1 MQRTS
6 FRFHPKARI
15 VLAALVALGLAV
27 GLAVLGD
34 KHWIHDRF
42 FKGTRPDT
50 LRFSSVFVPL
60 QGNVI
65 PVPSPDRKGTGG
77 GLTSWREYLVL
88 LTHEGK
94 IYFIDAEHHLALSRI
109 AAPFNGFDDYVKDAA
124 KPPFNTVQHR
134 FEYFR
139 YNDIV
144 SFTEA
149 DREGFI
155 VSYTKYD
162 KTNACYTTT
171 LSRLYVDEI
180 SDVVTDPV
188 PANRWTDIYQTHPCL
203 PLKSQWRAIE
213 GHMAGGRMVFDGK
226 RAIYLASG
234 DYAWDGIYGPRTIPG
249 TDPDDNPAVAQDPAA
264 DYGKVIAVDV
274 VTGQAHQVS
283 RGNRNTQGI
292 AIDRAGRIWAV
303 EHGPRG
309 GDELNLIIE
318 GHNYGWPL
326 ESYGTL
332 YSALPLPNS
341 LSLGRHEHFQRPML
355 AWLPSIAVSGLTRI
369 EGFHEAWDGDLLA
382 ASLRGQQLARIRV
395 ADDRVIFS
403 EVIDVGRRVRSI
415 HQHSNGEIVLWTDKY
430 ELIFLSPAEGGL
442 GMKFAD
448 YHLRNMKASASVV
461 GKVRSA
467 LQACMECHSL
477 DANDS
482 TNAPSLAR
490 VLNSKTGST
499 AFRNY
504 SEALKSD
511 GRTWTKEL
519 LNQFLKEPQAAIPGT
534 TMPNPNITDESV
546 REGIVTILEG
556 LATTV
561 EVPLDERER

>member
-6 FRFHPKARI
+6 FRFRPTVRM
-15 VLAALVALGLAV
+15 VLAALLALGLAA
-27 GLAVLGD
+27 GLAILGD
-34 KHWIHDRF
+34 KLWIDRYI
-42 FKGTRPDT
+42 KGELPDT

-60 QGNVI
+60 LGKVV
-65 PVPSPDRKGTGG
+65 PVPPPDREGTGG
-77 GLTSWREYLVL
+77 GLTSWRGYLVL

-94 IYFIDAEHHLALSRI
+94 IYFVDAEHHLAQSRI
-109 AAPFNGFDDYVKDAA
+109 AAPFNGFDDYVAVA
-124 KPPFNTVQHR
+124 SKPPFDTFEHR

-144 SFTEA
+144 SFTEG

-171 LSRLYVDEI
+171 LSRLYIDEV

-188 PANRWTDIYQTHPCL
+188 LANRWTDIYQTQPCL

-213 GHMAGGRMVFDGK
+213 GHMAGGRMAFDGK
-226 RAIYLASG
+226 RTVYLASG
-234 DYAWDGIYGPRTIPG
+234 DYAWDGIYGPRTIPT
-249 TDPDDNPAVAQDPAA
+249 TDTDTGAAVAQDPAA

-274 VTGQAHQVS
+274 ATGQARQIS
-283 RGNRNTQGI
+283 RGQRNTQGI
-292 AIDRAGRIWAV
+292 ALDRAGRVWTV

-332 YSALPLPNS
+332 YSALPLPNT
-341 LSLGRHEHFQRPML
+341 LSLGRHQHFQRPML

-415 HQHSNGEIVLWTDKY
+415 HQHSNGEIVLWTNKY
-430 ELIFLSPAEGGL
+430 ELVFLSPAAGGL
-442 GMKFAD
+442 GMRFAD
-448 YHLRNMKASASVV
+448 DHLRNMKASASVV

-490 VLNSKTGST
+490 VFGSKTGST

-504 SEALKSD
+504 SEALISD
-511 GRTWTKEL
+511 ERTWTNEL
-519 LNQFLKEPQAAIPGT
+519 LIQFLKEPAAIIPGT
-534 TMPNPNITDESV
+534 TMPNPNIRDARV
-546 REGIVTILEG
+546 REGIVTLLKG

-561 EVPLDERER
+561 EVPIDR